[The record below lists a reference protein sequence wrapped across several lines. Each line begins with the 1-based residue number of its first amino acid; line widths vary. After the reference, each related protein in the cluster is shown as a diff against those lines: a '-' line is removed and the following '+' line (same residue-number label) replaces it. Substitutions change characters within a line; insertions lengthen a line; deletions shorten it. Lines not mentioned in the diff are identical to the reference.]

1 MGKSY
6 RVYFAGGLFTHKDLI
21 GNAYLADEIQRC
33 SNGKFKCLLPQN
45 IEFRSMNPKSI
56 RDDDI
61 VALLESDL
69 AIFNYDGTELD
80 SGTVVEYMF
89 AKFADIPT
97 LIMRSDFRDAGDCGT
112 PETPMPWNLMTSFYP
127 RTKTY
132 VVSSA
137 EIYRRSGKDCQK
149 MSEYMAKEIVPL
161 LESLLQTKPTMKKEE
176 QEQIYD
182 WLTRMP
188 NFSEDRTQEIKTAL
202 AKKKS
207 IGLL

>member
-1 MGKSY
+1 MENSY
-6 RVYFAGGLFTHKDLI
+6 RIYFAGGLFTHKDLI
-21 GNAYLADEIQRC
+21 GNACLADEIQRC
-33 SNGKFKCLLPQN
+33 SNGKFKCVLPQD
-45 IEFRSMNPKSI
+45 IEFRSADPYSI

-89 AKFADIPT
+89 AKFADIPS
-97 LIMRSDFRDAGDCGT
+97 LIMRTDFRSAGDCGDA
-112 PETPMPWNLMTSFYP
+112 ETPMPWNLMSSFYP

-137 EIYRRSGKDCQK
+137 EVYRKCGKDFRK
-149 MSEYMAKEIVPL
+149 MTEFMARGIIEQLEKL
-161 LESLLQTKPTMKKEE
+161 LRLPPTMKRGE

-188 NFSEDRTQEIKTAL
+188 NFDSDRIEEIKNAL
-202 AKKKS
+202 VRKQER
-207 IGLL
+207 GLL

>member
-21 GNAYLADEIQRC
+21 GNAYLADDIQRC

-45 IEFRSMNPKSI
+45 IEFRSANPKSI

-61 VALLESDL
+61 VTLLDSDL

-97 LIMRSDFRDAGDCGT
+97 LIMRTDFRDAGDCGT

-137 EIYRRSGKDCQK
+137 EIYRKCEKDCRK
-149 MSEYMAKEIVPL
+149 MTEYIAKEIVIL
-161 LESLLQTKPTMKKEE
+161 LESLLQTKPTMKEGE

-188 NFSEDRTQEIKTAL
+188 NFSEDRTQEIKSAL
-202 AKKKS
+202 ANKKVRR
-207 IGLL
+207 LL